1 MDSTALKAYLGNI
14 SSVKV
19 GDNRYSKASFWWN
32 VKLSYKP
39 DVVDSSS
46 SISDYDCLKLT
57 TDGFSTEGNTV
68 VTIKVDGYTDLA
80 FTVSKDGE
88 LVTDNN
94 AGGSESG
101 GNTSGGTEEN
111 PGTSGVTVPTEKPA
125 IEKDSS
131 GYHIL
136 TFKGSEAWVG
146 QITGIKVGSDL
157 YKEETS
163 VYNLQN
169 GRFVKDATHGI
180 VYIQFPSNT
189 FGNSDV
195 DYNVV
200 IAAGSN
206 IDNLKLKVTIPS
218 GFFGTPTVEIVND

>member
-1 MDSTALKAYLGNI
+1 MPA
-14 SSVKV
+14 
-19 GDNRYSKASFWWN
+19 
-32 VKLSYKP
+32 
-39 DVVDSSS
+39 DVA
-46 SISDYDCLKLT
+46 T
-57 TDGFSTEGNTV
+57 R
-68 VTIKVDGYTDLA
+68 VTIEAKGYATLTFD
-80 FTVSKDGE
+80 VKNGQ
-88 LVTDNN
+88 LVTDSN

-163 VYNLQN
+163 VYDLKS

-206 IDNLKLKVTIPS
+206 VDNLKLKVTIPS